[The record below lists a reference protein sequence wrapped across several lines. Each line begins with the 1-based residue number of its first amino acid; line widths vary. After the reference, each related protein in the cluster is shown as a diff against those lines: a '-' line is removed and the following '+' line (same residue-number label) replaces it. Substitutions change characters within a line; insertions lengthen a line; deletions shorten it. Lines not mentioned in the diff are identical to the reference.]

1 MHPAAPLD
9 TSCPPTGPAVVPAS
23 PRVGLRARGL
33 RHREGPARLCRKRD
47 KQQVPD
53 LEKQNLAGVHLRDRD
68 TLLGGSISLGAQHG
82 DEGGDPLRWGGH
94 GTPWAG
100 SSQEGARG
108 ERGDIQVYFLQKN
121 KLPPSSTP
129 PQPSRPQGRRDA
141 QHRAEGRTGGPWP
154 LHSHGKG
161 SVHGRSVASPWV
173 CPRGPAGCPLPWR
186 WSPGRGF
193 RAAGA
198 GDSAGLPPA
207 PAGPHGASTA
217 GHSRCPA
224 AGCG

>member
-1 MHPAAPLD
+1 MLRNLLGWQLPLRAPTPCTPPQLWPQPHAQFGNSHQRYELGELSPSPSAYSKPTPGWVRDHPQSTKWEMRPTAPPD

-23 PRVGLRARGL
+23 LRVGLRARGL

-82 DEGGDPLRWGGH
+82 DEGADPLRWGGH

-129 PQPSRPQGRRDA
+129 PQPSRPQGR
-141 QHRAEGRTGGPWP
+141 
-154 LHSHGKG
+154 
-161 SVHGRSVASPWV
+161 
-173 CPRGPAGCPLPWR
+173 
-186 WSPGRGF
+186 
-193 RAAGA
+193 
-198 GDSAGLPPA
+198 
-207 PAGPHGASTA
+207 
-217 GHSRCPA
+217 
-224 AGCG
+224 